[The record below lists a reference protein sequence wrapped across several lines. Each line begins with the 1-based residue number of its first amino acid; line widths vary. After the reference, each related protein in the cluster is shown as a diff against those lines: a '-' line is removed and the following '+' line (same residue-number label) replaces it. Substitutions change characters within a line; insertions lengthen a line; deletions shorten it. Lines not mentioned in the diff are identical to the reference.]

1 MKIYLDVVVILN
13 FLVDLLLL
21 LAANRLSGYPDRWRR
36 LLPAATLGALYSGL
50 CMIPR
55 LFFLGHPLW
64 YLVCLCFITVIAFG
78 TDRSALRRGAVFLI
92 LSLAL
97 GGLALALRESRFEI
111 LILEALLLWLLSR
124 AAFGGNPIGT
134 QYIPVTV
141 SAGNRTVSFMALH
154 DTGNQLRDPIS
165 GDPVMVVAPEQAEKL
180 TGLSRQQISHPL
192 ETMASRPIAG
202 LRLIP
207 YCAVGTG
214 SAMLLALRFSS
225 VTVGSHTGEALIAFA
240 PESLGMQQALIGGS
254 IC

>member
-1 MKIYLDVVVILN
+1 MKIYLDLVVILN

-36 LLPAATLGALYSGL
+36 LLPAAALGAVYSGL
-50 CMIPR
+50 CLIPR

-64 YLVCLCFITVIAFG
+64 YLVCLGLISLAAFG
-78 TDRSALRRGAVFLI
+78 FQESTLRRGAVFLL

-97 GGLALALRESRFEI
+97 GGMALALREARFEI
-111 LILEALLLWLLSR
+111 LLLEALLLWLLTHF
-124 AAFGGNPIGT
+124 AFGGNPIGT

-141 SAGNRTVSFMALH
+141 TCKDQTVSFMALK
-154 DTGNQLRDPIS
+154 DTGNQLKDPIS
-165 GDPVMVVAPEQAEKL
+165 GQPVMVVSPTQAQKL
-180 TGLSRQQISHPL
+180 TGLTQQQLSHPL
-192 ETMASRPIAG
+192 ETMAKAPIPG

-225 VTVGSHTGEALIAFA
+225 VTVGSHTGDALIAFA